1 MHIHTFNDEVVIKDI
16 MQSIETNEK
25 GEDVVKNKPPYA
37 KSQTKIICRITP
49 KNPIALEKFDT
60 I

>member
-37 KSQTKIICRITP
+37 KS
-49 KNPIALEKFDT
+49 
-60 I
+60 